1 MTRQPELVEAVCSRC
16 GTVYT
21 TFYRPRLE
29 REIEPWTEEKIGHAT
44 TAACPECG
52 NDDSLETLVVGP
64 HPSHSEPRHDR

>member
-29 REIEPWTEEKIGHAT
+29 FELEPWTEEKIGRPPA
-44 TAACPECG
+44 AACPECG
-52 NDDSLETLVVGP
+52 NEDSLETLVVGLHPTHDELP
-64 HPSHSEPRHDR
+64 HNR